1 MNAIFLAYKKSSLA
15 EWPIYGLII
24 QPNYNNFSSQR
35 LKLYYDHGEIKR
47 YNGKRRVDD
56 LKAFIDKFVVTSEVL
71 EAPNYCAMFRNLKVE
86 CLKVALTY

>member
-1 MNAIFLAYKKSSLA
+1 MWKHSRLTSWSEIESTVFGLQEIEISAG
-15 EWPIYGLII
+15 WPIYGLII
-24 QPNYNNFSSQR
+24 QSSLNLQHLFSQR

-71 EAPNYCAMFRNLKVE
+71 DSLQ
-86 CLKVALTY
+86 LL

>member
-1 MNAIFLAYKKSSLA
+1 MFLAYKKSRFA
-15 EWPIYGLII
+15 GWPIYGLII
-24 QPNYNNFSSQR
+24 QSSLNLQQLFSQR

-71 EAPNYCAMFRNLKVE
+71 DSLQ
-86 CLKVALTY
+86 LL